1 MSVIYNETRRIFKL
15 DTENTSYLIGISP
28 GRICWA
34 CILWRIFGGCRC
46 VLFVKNRRTSVY
58 TICK

>member
-28 GRICWA
+28 EGYVGHVYYGEYLELIKDF
-34 CILWRIFGGCRC
+34 LKKDIFAGNK
-46 VLFVKNRRTSVY
+46 LS
-58 TICK
+58 